1 MRRREFITLI
11 GGAVTAALAAHAQ
24 HAPMLVIGFVSA
36 RSREDSASVLKAF
49 HKGLKEEA
57 GFVENENAKIKYRW
71 ARGNYAVLPALA
83 GERVERRVDVLVAVG
98 GDVSARAAKAATST
112 IPIVFTSS
120 ADPVA
125 AGLVQSINRPSAM
138 QQDALS
144 SAPAS

>member
-57 GFVENENAKIKYRW
+57 GFVENENVKIEYRW

-83 GERVERRVDVLVAVG
+83 GERVDVLVAVG

-112 IPIVFTSS
+112 IPE
-120 ADPVA
+120 
-125 AGLVQSINRPSAM
+125 
-138 QQDALS
+138 LS
-144 SAPAS
+144 TLGRSR